1 MKTLSLVFFLAVS
14 FLSCKDLSTSSSGL
28 PGSEWERTGGPNAQ
42 FTALTADGGTLY
54 AAGTG
59 ISISTNNGTSW
70 SHHTLPAPISGVF
83 AMTVCEGYL
92 FVGGDGYGVYRS
104 GDGVNWSPANSGLT
118 ALKNFVNTLVTRDSV
133 LLAGTEESGVFRST
147 DGLTWTEANN
157 GLSSPL
163 ISAMLVRGNLVF
175 VAAWP
180 GIVGTERRFGGVFRT
195 SNDGTTWS
203 GTSSGL
209 SDSSVYALTATRTR
223 IFAATRSGIFASTD
237 EGESWSNVAPS
248 VAADKLASDGRV
260 LYAAVGKDV
269 KRSIDD
275 GERWESI
282 SGELPGFSPSFSISF
297 AVNDEYIFAG
307 VDSWVWRHKR

>member
-1 MKTLSLVFFLAVS
+1 MKKLFIVCFLAVP
-14 FLSCKDLSTSSSGL
+14 FFSCKDLSTSSPGL
-28 PGSEWERTGGPNAQ
+28 AGSEWERTGGPDAP
-42 FTALTADGGTLY
+42 FTSLTAAGVNLY
-54 AAGTG
+54 AAGSG
-59 ISISTNNGTSW
+59 ISISTDNGTSW
-70 SHHTLPAPISGVF
+70 SHHALPAPITDVL

-104 GDGVNWSPANSGLT
+104 GDGVNWSPANSGLA
-118 ALKNFVNTLVTRDSV
+118 ALKNFVNTLVTHDSV

-180 GIVGTERRFGGVFRT
+180 GIVGTERRSGGVFRST
-195 SNDGTTWS
+195 DDGTTWF
-203 GTSSGL
+203 GASSGL
-209 SDSSVYALTATRTR
+209 SDSSVFALTATRTR
-223 IFAATRSGIFASTD
+223 ILAATKSGIFASTN
-237 EGESWSNVAPS
+237 EGESWSSIAPT
-248 VAADKLASDGRV
+248 VAAEKLASDGRV
-260 LYAAVGKDV
+260 LYAAVGNDI

-297 AVNDEYIFAG
+297 AVNDEYVFAG